1 MDMMQTIEVVEKVL
15 LVIVIILVIFD
26 IYLYV
31 NDTDG
36 DTISNILKN
45 WVNDRFFFITY
56 LWGVLAGHFFLGDKD
71 PIITNT
77 AWSLTIVL
85 FIALLLFISGMFF
98 KKRIPPKGQI
108 ILLVF
113 GVIIGHFFWSLN

>member
-1 MDMMQTIEVVEKVL
+1 MDVMQTVEVIEKIL
-15 LVIVIILVIFD
+15 LAIIGIIVIFD

-56 LWGVLAGHFFLGDKD
+56 LWGVLAGHFFLGAKNS
-71 PIITNT
+71 IVTNT
-77 AWSLTIVL
+77 AWSLVIVL
-85 FIALLLFISGMFF
+85 FIAVLLFISGMYF
-98 KKRIPPKGQI
+98 KQRIRPKGQI
-108 ILLVF
+108 VLLVL
-113 GVIIGHFFWSLN
+113 GITIGHFFWSLN